1 MPTLPLAGPWEGFLM
16 TAAKRPPYRQKKA
29 DRLLTP
35 GSDRSP
41 EAIRCDYAVA
51 PVDQR
56 ARQMDKKWGVD
67 RLPELVSPVTA
78 QKFGSALARLN
89 AALDATDPDEAL
101 ARAAVVIRGLD
112 AMDAEA
118 EAAGAPQA
126 SPHVIQAE
134 VDGWRFG
141 ILTDAAFWPAAQEAH
156 PGLTLFS
163 LREIAVAMRT
173 MQMHHPMIEEAKKI
187 GGAEIIAIKP
197 KLDAAFWDDGGDDIP
212 L

>member
-1 MPTLPLAGPWEGFLM
+1 M
-16 TAAKRPPYRQKKA
+16 TATKRPPYRQKKA

-35 GSDRSP
+35 GADRSA
-41 EAIRCDYAVA
+41 EAVRCDYAVA

-56 ARQMDKKWGVD
+56 ARQMDRKWGVD

-89 AALDATDPDEAL
+89 AALDAADPDETL

-118 EAAGAPQA
+118 EAAGAPKA
-126 SPHVIQAE
+126 SAHVIQAE

-141 ILTDAAFWPAAQEAH
+141 ILTDAAFWPAAQDAH

-163 LREIAVAMRT
+163 LREIATILRAA
-173 MQMHHPMIEEAKKI
+173 QMHHPMIEEAKKI
-187 GGAEIIAIKP
+187 GGAEIIDIKP
-197 KLDAAFWDDGGDDIP
+197 RLDSAFWDHGDDIP